1 MYLNIN
7 CVHTVYSGDRAEQ
20 QSITAKP
27 FALDTSYICPLYIQL
42 HCDFWLFWMHVRYVK
57 CEFAALLV
65 THYKEGVLSEYS
77 LSAVM
82 ASCCKL
88 AKVSCLKQD
97 NSWSPSNFR
106 SYFIQKYSSYILWFD
121 SLLIYSSVTPI
132 LLLSCSQSLYVSALV
147 PSLFLT
153 LRFSSHLWISV

>member
-1 MYLNIN
+1 MS
-7 CVHTVYSGDRAEQ
+7 TVYSGDRAEQ

-27 FALDTSYICPLYIQL
+27 FALDTSYIYPLPIQL
-42 HCDFWLFWMHVRYVK
+42 HCNVWLFWMHVRYVK
-57 CEFAALLV
+57 CKFAALLV
-65 THYKEGVLSEYS
+65 THYKEEVLSDYS

-82 ASCCKL
+82 ASYCKP

-97 NSWSPSNFR
+97 NGWSASNFR
-106 SYFIQKYSSYILWFD
+106 SYFIQNYSSYIIWFD
-121 SLLIYSSVTPI
+121 SLLIYSSVTPT
-132 LLLSCSQSLYVSALV
+132 LLHSCSHSLHVSALV